1 MQLQP
6 VEPCSCYCRTIV
18 VMWFVTSSNVLSGFM
33 LLLSPTLTCFPALMQ
48 IISILTLCGRGYG
61 SFSLVFSATIE
72 CSPSESEAEL
82 AIGRSCRPSRAR
94 PDRDFMLPVGIGLGI
109 IKRNPGPGRIGLS
122 DLKCRSGS
130 VQTKI

>member
-1 MQLQP
+1 M
-6 VEPCSCYCRTIV
+6 E
-18 VMWFVTSSNVLSGFM
+18 
-33 LLLSPTLTCFPALMQ
+33 LLS
-48 IISILTLCGRGYG
+48 
-61 SFSLVFSATIE
+61 SFMDLWERENPSATIASFIPLSI
-72 CSPSESEAEL
+72 CWSRSEMGLRVKSDSEL